1 MKSLVEVN
9 EKLTELHEALGQV
22 IQFLNTAQEEIQSL
36 KAAMNDILGQGQ
48 TVQVVRRERKSRV
61 NGITQPNGDGVMA
74 VMTGANTAEEP
85 QRKKG
90 WPKGLKRGPRKAKP
104 AIVEQEA
111 AA

>member
-1 MKSLVEVN
+1 MRSLAEVN
-9 EKLTELHEALGQV
+9 EKLTELHGALDQV
-22 IQFLNTAQEEIQSL
+22 IAFLGNAQEEIQSL
-36 KAAMNDILGQGQ
+36 KSAMDDILGQGQ

-61 NGITQPNGDGVMA
+61 NGITQPNGDGATV

-90 WPKGLKRGPRKAKP
+90 WPKGVKRGPRKVKP
-104 AIVEQEA
+104 AMVEQEA